1 MRRTAATA
9 VVLVGLLIATN
20 HTSARGAEKPASDN
34 AGATQPDRYACVVGD
49 MLKFCKP
56 EKGFWIDL
64 GAGKGQVAIPLIE
77 RTGNPMT
84 MLDPNAEAMVKGLE
98 IAREKGLEDR
108 LFAVVGVAEDMPF
121 PDNTVDFVASRGSIF
136 FWDDP
141 AKGLKEVYRVLRPGG
156 KAMIGG
162 GHGSSYP
169 KEATDKVIEDRKKKM
184 EGDEAEKWKK
194 FVELRRPEQMQEWA
208 EAAGLPEFQVM
219 GKGAISA
226 EDERVG
232 QGVWL
237 LFEKRPEI
245 TTRKD
250 EDKVK
255 AQVKDGTATYTITS
269 PSGIGGASVTPW
281 KGWAKK
287 VVLRLNL
294 KGLECITV
302 SNGKVDLRA
311 SVLSHS
317 GNPRLLSVKDEIG
330 EKKVEQG
337 NDYWTEIRA
346 LDAKGKPVE
355 GLPGKGGYFEL
366 ELPSALLD
374 GPPKSLTIDWIDFYR
389 Q

>member
-1 MRRTAATA
+1 MKRTAVTA
-9 VVLVGLLIATN
+9 VILVGLISSSN
-20 HTSARGAEKPASDN
+20 HLSAREAEKPAPDN
-34 AGATQPDRYACVVGD
+34 ASTAQPDRYACVVED

-56 EKGFWIDL
+56 TKGFWVDL

-77 RTGNPMT
+77 ETSNPVT

-136 FWDDP
+136 FWDEP
-141 AKGLKEVYRVLRPGG
+141 VKGLNEVYRVLRPGG
-156 KAMIGG
+156 RAMIGG
-162 GHGSSYP
+162 GHGSGYP
-169 KEATDKVIEDRKKKM
+169 KDATDRLIEDRKKKM

-208 EAAGLPEFQVM
+208 EAAELPDFQIM

-237 LFEKRPEI
+237 LFEKKAEI

-250 EDKVK
+250 EDKVT
-255 AQVKDGTATYTITS
+255 AQLKDGTMTYTITS
-269 PSGIGGASVTPW
+269 PSGMGGASVTPW

-294 KGLECITV
+294 RGLESITV

-346 LDAKGKPVE
+346 LDAKGKLVE
-355 GLPGKGGYFEL
+355 GLPGEGGYFQV